1 MVLASLF
8 SIMSAQAQL
17 LRRHSSYIFERIEG
31 TIAGLSEDE
40 YHWRP
45 CRGSNDI
52 EWILTHMARIGGV
65 LIPQV
70 IQGTVSPE
78 GWDDDYEERPHT
90 LQELTRDLRR
100 AREIIQEGLGETS
113 DIELS
118 RPLTIWG
125 RETDRK
131 GLLFH
136 LLAELIHHNGQIAM
150 LRGVYRRQ
158 EGDR

>member
-1 MVLASLF
+1 MVMVSLF

-17 LRRHSSYIFERIEG
+17 LRRHSDYIFERIED
-31 TIAGLSEDE
+31 TIVGLSEDE

-45 CRGSNDI
+45 YRGSNDI
-52 EWILTHMARIGGV
+52 EWILTHMARIGDV
-65 LIPQV
+65 LIPQI

-90 LQELTRDLRR
+90 PQELTRDLRR
-100 AREIIQEGLGETS
+100 ARDIIQEGLGETS
-113 DIELS
+113 EIELS
-118 RPLTIWG
+118 RPFTIWG

-131 GLLFH
+131 GILFH

-150 LRGVYRRQ
+150 LKEIYRRQ
-158 EGDR
+158 EKAQ